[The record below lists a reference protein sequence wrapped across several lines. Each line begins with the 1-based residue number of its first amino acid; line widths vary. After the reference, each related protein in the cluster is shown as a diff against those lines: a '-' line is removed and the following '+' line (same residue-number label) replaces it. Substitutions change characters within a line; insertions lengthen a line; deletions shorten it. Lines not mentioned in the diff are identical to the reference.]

1 MEYTGAG
8 VLFTNRRVALA
19 GYHPKKSYLSGIGG
33 KRTAA
38 DQTPQETAFREALEE
53 LFNIGVVPR
62 SVIEY
67 VCSMFST
74 PENILCYPNYLVYIY
89 SFKDLSLLL
98 HVCKSLG
105 LVSPVYS
112 SFPETLE
119 ELLLQRSQG
128 SGEVSHLAMVPIV
141 EVAPVLEPLFQ
152 RDLEKVRIE

>member
-1 MEYTGAG
+1 MFIHLKIFHY
-8 VLFTNRRVALA
+8 
-19 GYHPKKSYLSGIGG
+19 SY
-33 KRTAA
+33 
-38 DQTPQETAFREALEE
+38 
-53 LFNIGVVPR
+53 
-62 SVIEY
+62 
-67 VCSMFST
+67 M
-74 PENILCYPNYLVYIY
+74 
-89 SFKDLSLLL
+89 
-98 HVCKSLG
+98 CKSLG